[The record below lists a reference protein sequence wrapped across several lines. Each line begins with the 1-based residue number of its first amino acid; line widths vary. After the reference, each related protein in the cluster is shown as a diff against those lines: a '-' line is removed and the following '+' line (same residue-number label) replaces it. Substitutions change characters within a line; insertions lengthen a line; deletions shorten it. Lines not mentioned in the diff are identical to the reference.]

1 MAATPLFSANSG
13 SRKRECIGPLVYRMC
28 EEHAVDRLMSYNFA
42 GLAGEVEDALS
53 FKARHADPTARPFY
67 SRILYTWYTSR
78 GDYRNGE
85 CTFRPYAGSDHS
97 SRPLGQLR

>member
-1 MAATPLFSANSG
+1 MEALVDAT
-13 SRKRECIGPLVYRMC
+13 C
-28 EEHAVDRLMSYNFA
+28 EGHAVDRLMTFNFA
-42 GLAGEVEDALS
+42 GIIDKLEDALS
-53 FKARHADPTARPFY
+53 FKARHAEPTARPFY